1 MKKDVEIAKEN
12 NNFIINNKTLTL
24 KNKTE
29 SIVPIVHSITNTQS
43 ISKYLKSITIFN
55 DIPKGKVISFN
66 KEISYNFN
74 KLNNKLLKQ
83 IYEFLF
89 YSFFSMNSLISK
101 PVLEIT
107 SNKIIIRLF
116 FYHFNLKKLFN
127 RCLKKTFKN
136 RFKYYQL
143 MKSFTENRFL
153 IVNIKKLN
161 LICKILSRHF
171 KKPVELNLTKLNYPY
186 LDSNIFVNLLAL
198 MINKKKLRNI
208 MKRFFKF
215 AVIKNINKLN
225 HKKRI
230 THIPSYL
237 SGIKIY
243 IGGRLLTNRV
253 VPRKTVKIIR
263 RGAFARS
270 KVNFLDIARYTNKNR
285 RGSFSITVS
294 TGQNLI
300 I

>member
-1 MKKDVEIAKEN
+1 
-12 NNFIINNKTLTL
+12 L
-24 KNKTE
+24 
-29 SIVPIVHSITNTQS
+29 
-43 ISKYLKSITIFN
+43 
-55 DIPKGKVISFN
+55 
-66 KEISYNFN
+66 
-74 KLNNKLLKQ
+74 
-83 IYEFLF
+83 IY
-89 YSFFSMNSLISK
+89 
-101 PVLEIT
+101 VL
-107 SNKIIIRLF
+107 R
-116 FYHFNLKKLFN
+116 
-127 RCLKKTFKN
+127 R
-136 RFKYYQL
+136 
-143 MKSFTENRFL
+143 
-153 IVNIKKLN
+153 NIK
-161 LICKILSRHF
+161 ITRLS
-171 KKPVELNLTKLNYPY
+171 
-186 LDSNIFVNLLAL
+186 D
-198 MINKKKLRNI
+198 
-208 MKRFFKF
+208 
-215 AVIKNINKLN
+215 KLN